1 MTFNNSKDS
10 IQDDIDDIVAQITE
24 IKKSCDRLE
33 ETDDIIDIWA
43 NLEDISDEAAKLSN
57 LAESLLMRVK
67 AMEW

>member
-1 MTFNNSKDS
+1 MTFNNLKES

-24 IKKSCDRLE
+24 IKKSCDCLE

-43 NLEDISDEAAKLSN
+43 NLEDISYEASKLSN